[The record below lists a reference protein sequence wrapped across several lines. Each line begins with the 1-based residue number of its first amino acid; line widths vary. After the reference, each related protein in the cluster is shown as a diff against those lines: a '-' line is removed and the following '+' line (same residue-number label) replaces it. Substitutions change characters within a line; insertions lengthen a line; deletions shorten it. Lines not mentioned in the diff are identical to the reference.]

1 MANDIGKA
9 MEVLKQI
16 LGDEGAKENLMN
28 IVGNLAGNADGDSAE
43 EEYPEEAEIQAED
56 TEEDEEEEVEREA
69 HVSGGADSFLPS
81 LLGTLDIQSLYDTMV
96 GSDDHRIRLLNALR
110 PYLNEHRSGKI
121 DSAIRV
127 MQIASISST
136 LGLNKIFQGK

>member
-16 LGDEGAKENLMN
+16 LGDEDAKENLMN
-28 IVGNLAGNADGDSAE
+28 IVGNLAGNTGGDSE
-43 EEYPEEAEIQAED
+43 DEDYPEEAEIQAED
-56 TEEDEEEEVEREA
+56 TENEDEEDQET

>member
-16 LGDEGAKENLMN
+16 LGDEDAKENLMN
-28 IVGNLAGNADGDSAE
+28 IVGNLAGNTGGDSE
-43 EEYPEEAEIQAED
+43 DEDYPEEAEIQTED
-56 TEEDEEEEVEREA
+56 TENEDEEDQET
-69 HVSGGADSFLPS
+69 HVSGGGADSFLPS

>member
-16 LGDEGAKENLMN
+16 LGDEDAKENLMN
-28 IVGNLAGNADGDSAE
+28 IVGNLAGNTGGDSE
-43 EEYPEEAEIQAED
+43 DEDYPEEAEIQAED
-56 TEEDEEEEVEREA
+56 TEDEDEEDQET